1 MDAKTLKMIS
11 GGAFAIAA
19 LSAIIG
25 FYMLVS
31 FYSSHKMD
39 LPALTIIMTL
49 AAIILSA
56 CLADGCFAEK
66 DKLIGCVLVIMALFF
81 AFSGITSLLAGPSM
95 SKRIGVLLTSH
106 IVSFYFQA
114 IENFLFA
121 ISVILGAVSAL
132 IQKRTKN
139 LCLAF
144 SIIAL
149 AAAVVGIIGNALG
162 LTILSANT
170 LVTLMEGVGLF
181 ALGISYMKSINEK
194 QTSTQKATIAA
205 LSSAQLSD
213 YKQLLDQGIITQ
225 EEFYEQ
231 KKRFLQG

>member
-11 GGAFAIAA
+11 GGVFTIAA

-31 FYSSHKMD
+31 FYFSHKMD
-39 LPALTIIMTL
+39 LPAPTIVMNL
-49 AAIILSA
+49 ATIILSA
-56 CLADGCFAEK
+56 CLANGCFAEQ

-81 AFSGITSLLAGPSM
+81 AFCGVCVLSLATGLSM
-95 SKRIGVLLTSH
+95 REAMGVLPTSY
-106 IVSFYFQA
+106 IISFYL
-114 IENFLFA
+114 FLFA
-121 ISVILGAVSAL
+121 TSAILGAISAL
-132 IQKRTKN
+132 VQKRSKN

-144 SIIAL
+144 AIIAL
-149 AAAVVGIIGNALG
+149 AAVAVWVIGSVLG
-162 LTILSANT
+162 LTILNAGT
-170 LVTLMEGVGLF
+170 LVTLMEGVGFF

-194 QTSTQKATIAA
+194 QVPAQKTTVAA

-225 EEFYEQ
+225 EEFDEQ